1 MYTHNLLR
9 KTELH
14 ILGIALENADLNQ
27 IAKAVAATLALD
39 AGKVLVTDVQ
49 RHRVTVDI
57 LTGTVDASRITGSE
71 KALLEDLS
79 RVNGVSLRP
88 DASVRAD
95 GMLGWIAADDTV
107 EVREALARSQN
118 LAKDIAGR
126 IEKRAIV
133 FSTGPEVAGG
143 EIRDTNM
150 PAISEALERHGFTVT
165 GGGVLGDDDILIAG
179 VIRNAI
185 EGRGYGLVVTT
196 GGVGAE
202 KKDRTV
208 EALLLLD
215 PDAATPY
222 VCRFEKGTGR
232 HVKEGV
238 RIAVGE
244 FGGALI
250 VALPGP
256 NDEVKLSLD
265 VLCAGLDGVHD
276 IRRIAESMAEALRKH
291 LRAL

>member
-57 LTGTVDASRITGSE
+57 LTGTIDASRITGSE
-71 KALLEDLS
+71 KALLEALS
-79 RVNGVSLRP
+79 RVRGVSLRP

-118 LAKDIAGR
+118 LAKDITGR
-126 IEKRAIV
+126 IKKRAIV

-150 PAISEALERHGFTVT
+150 PAISEALERRGFTVT

-222 VCRFEKGTGR
+222 ICRFEKGTGR

-265 VLCAGLDGVHD
+265 VLCACLDGVLD
-276 IRRIAESMAEALRKH
+276 IRSIAGSLAEALRKH